1 MRLFLAG
8 ARSDWRGDSGGGPV
22 AERILQA
29 PTAIDG
35 GEMRWL
41 IPQTET
47 VFDGAGIA
55 YQFIVGDNGVATA
68 LDEIHISGPS
78 RFPKQP

>member
-1 MRLFLAG
+1 MNTL
-8 ARSDWRGDSGGGPV
+8 S
-22 AERILQA
+22 
-29 PTAIDG
+29 
-35 GEMRWL
+35 
-41 IPQTET
+41 PQQIQGWHAH
-47 VFDGAGIA
+47 VYFDGAGIV